1 MSENLNIS
9 KEINNNKNLDLYT
22 KSPSIIENKDL
33 NKSLSDSSIQS
44 YNIYTNLIPGKKNE
58 IERKQIFKK
67 ENFKLLNPNFLIKRE
82 KNMNQNNFMFTTQ
95 NLNNFSLKNIR
106 EKIRELKE
114 TSLGNNLKSERYL
127 IKNNN
132 YNEKNELRTK
142 KSTSVLMTK
151 MDRMKYENIISID
164 NSNMLQKKAKKMLN
178 NLKSNKIK
186 KDDDIQDFKNQF
198 ENYKKKS
205 LFGIVDFQKKFKNN
219 FTTPKHIRYNH
230 FFNNKNFDFV
240 SLRTNSNKNRKIQFS
255 NVLF

>member
-82 KNMNQNNFMFTTQ
+82 KNMNQNNFMFTSQ

-164 NSNMLQKKAKKMLN
+164 NSNMLQKKAKK
-178 NLKSNKIK
+178 
-186 KDDDIQDFKNQF
+186 
-198 ENYKKKS
+198 
-205 LFGIVDFQKKFKNN
+205 
-219 FTTPKHIRYNH
+219 
-230 FFNNKNFDFV
+230 
-240 SLRTNSNKNRKIQFS
+240 
-255 NVLF
+255 NVK